1 MVNEIFKDTQTKMS
15 KVVEHYRNEVA
26 TIRTGRANP
35 GLVEPIK
42 VDYYGSMSP
51 LKNIAQI
58 STPEPQVI
66 VIQPFDPSSLDL
78 ITKAITTSD
87 LGFTPNN
94 DGQVVR
100 INIPPLTEDRRKEY
114 VKLAHNMIEEGRVAV
129 RNARRDGNDSLKKL
143 NKDHELS
150 DDNLKRALDDVQEMT
165 DKNIKELNVILENK
179 EKEILH

>member
-1 MVNEIFKDTQTKMS
+1 MINEIFRETQVKMA

-35 GLVEPIK
+35 GLVEPVR

-66 VIQPFDPSSLDL
+66 VILPFDPTSLEL
-78 ITKAITTSD
+78 IEKAITNSD
-87 LGFTPNN
+87 IGLTPNN
-94 DGQVVR
+94 DGQIIR
-100 INIPPLTEDRRKEY
+100 INIPPLTDDRRKEY

-129 RNARRDGNDSLKKL
+129 RNIRRESNDNLKKI
-143 NKDHELS
+143 NNEHELS
-150 DDNLKRALDDVQEMT
+150 DDNIKRALDDIQEMT
-165 DKNIKELNVILENK
+165 NKNIKELNEILENK
-179 EKEILH
+179 EKEILN

>member
-1 MVNEIFKDTQTKMS
+1 MVNEIFKETQTKML
-15 KVVEHYRNEVA
+15 KVIEHYRNEIA

-66 VIQPFDPSSLDL
+66 VIQPFDPSILDS
-78 ITKAITTSD
+78 ITKAITTSE

-94 DGQVVR
+94 DGQVIR

-114 VKLAHNMIEEGRVAV
+114 VKLANNMVEEGRVAV
-129 RNARRDGNDSLKKL
+129 RNARREANDSLKKM
-143 NKDHELS
+143 NKDNELS
-150 DDNLKRALDDVQEMT
+150 DDNLKRALDDIQEMT

>member
-143 NKDHELS
+143 NKDNELS